1 MEKKYMDVPTIAART
16 SVNRHIV
23 YQFVSKHKIPR
34 TKRQGQRYKMI
45 DVSAYITALRE
56 DGFDYEAELL
66 EKGESPKD

>member
-34 TKRQGQRYKMI
+34 TKRQGQRYKMV
-45 DVSAYITALRE
+45 DVNAYIDALRK
-56 DGFDYEAELL
+56 DGFEFEAELL